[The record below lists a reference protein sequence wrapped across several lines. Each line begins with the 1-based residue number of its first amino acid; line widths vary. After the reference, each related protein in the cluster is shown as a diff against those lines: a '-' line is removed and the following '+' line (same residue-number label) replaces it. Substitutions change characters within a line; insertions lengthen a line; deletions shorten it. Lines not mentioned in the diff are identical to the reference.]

1 MKFLFRQISVKITKF
16 APHYHIP
23 SNFFLNHYN
32 MKRSITLADPEDI
45 RQNLLPVTFTRPVAD
60 LRIGILTL
68 RQKWERRLQGVY
80 GYQTVDYLAKKFP
93 EPESSDVAVDKFDFS
108 LRISG
113 DICADDTLA
122 AFVNSLLP
130 GTLLN
135 DSDGR
140 FIAFCGPQGSEPV
153 ETVTYPHDVTR
164 VAMLYDIFT
173 LNGQEIERDFR
184 LITQGRE
191 SEPLSD
197 TCKVVG
203 PRDRIFI
210 EPGASCECAMI
221 NTTAGSVYIGSD
233 ATVMEGAM
241 IRAPFAA
248 LEHSQV
254 NMGTRIYGATTLGP
268 WCKVGGELN
277 NVVMIGYS
285 NKAHDGFLGNAVIGQ
300 WCNIGAGSNASNLKN
315 DYTEIKLWNYAQ
327 RRFART
333 GLQFC
338 GLIMGDHSKAG
349 INTMFNT
356 ATVFGVGVNFH
367 GSGYPRN
374 FTASFSEGS
383 NTGMSDLSL
392 DKFLATAA
400 RVMARRG
407 ITLTDVDRDIYAAVR
422 EIAETYK

>member
-1 MKFLFRQISVKITKF
+1 MTSQHKMSRTV
-16 APHYHIP
+16 
-23 SNFFLNHYN
+23 
-32 MKRSITLADPEDI
+32 TLCDPETT
-45 RQNLLPVTFTRPVAD
+45 RQNLLPLTFTRPVAD
-60 LRIGILTL
+60 LRVGILTL
-68 RQKWERRLQGVY
+68 RQKWERRLPATY
-80 GYQTVDYLAKKFP
+80 GYQTADYLSEKYA
-93 EPESSDVAVDKFDFS
+93 EPSPVAAADQLGFDFS
-108 LRISG
+108 LEISG

-122 AFVNSLLP
+122 AFVGSLLP

-135 DSDGR
+135 DADGA
-140 FIAFCGPQGSEPV
+140 FIAYCGQKDSRPSE
-153 ETVTYPHDVTR
+153 TLTYPGTVTR
-164 VAMLYDIFT
+164 VKMLYDIFM
-173 LNGQEIERDFR
+173 LNGAEIGRDFD
-184 LITQGRE
+184 LITAGRE
-191 SEPLSD
+191 SQPLSD
-197 TCKVVG
+197 TCTVVG
-203 PRDRIFI
+203 SRDRIFL
-210 EPGASCECAMI
+210 EPGASCECAML
-221 NTTAGSVYIGSD
+221 NTMEGSIYIGTD
-233 ATVMEGAM
+233 ATVMEGVM

-248 LEHSQV
+248 GEHAQV

-277 NVVMIGYS
+277 NVVMMGYS
-285 NKAHDGFLGNAVIGQ
+285 NKAHDGFLGNAVIGE

-315 DYTEIKLWNYAQ
+315 DYTEIKLWNYAA
-327 RRFART
+327 RRFVRT

-400 RVMARRG
+400 RVMARRS
-407 ITLTDVDRDIYAAVR
+407 IELTAADRAIYAAVR
-422 EIAETYK
+422 EIAESYK